1 MCHPS
6 LDLSVLL
13 DDLDTEYEF
22 SSLEE
27 AEMIAHRK
35 LEKIPERRHLLAMF
49 HRIEELEL
57 ELETSQTNA

>member
-13 DDLDTEYEF
+13 ENTDTDLEL

-49 HRIEELEL
+49 YRIEELEL
-57 ELETSQTNA
+57 ELETSQANA